1 MAKDIIALLIGI
13 YETFGLGS
21 LSSRS
26 IAELFI
32 HVGINT
38 IHHFFL
44 DYIVI
49 IVFSSHSQA
58 HKLISLRNVTHYY
71 ASDER

>member
-38 IHHFFL
+38 IHH
-44 DYIVI
+44 IVI